1 MASSTDW
8 ARSIATTIVN
18 HLKEEEINSFRKFK
32 IFAAI
37 EANGKVKTNMAGRG
51 FDWEIRYRNHTPT
64 GNNGETPRTFARQNL
79 WKRAELEYRGAQVTD
94 AIYKK
99 EMLENRSAQALVNV
113 ASKMSSRLL
122 ESMEQYLGFEWTK
135 DGYLAGNELN
145 FHGIE
150 SFMGY
155 SGTVNVSTGAQRGTG
170 TSPGSGSA
178 PDPLGFPSDTYAG
191 LSTALGAYGGSQ
203 LSGVWPNGRA
213 DAEYD
218 FYSPIIVNTTS
229 SYFGGSTWAAN
240 CRKAIRE
247 GLQQARRNDSKEDQ
261 IDMVLLDRRLF
272 IDFLNAMDSQ
282 ERTVVTP
289 GRPNGLRS
297 MGFTDTVEFD
307 GVEVSSDVSVPSN
320 TGYGLAIGNMELLSM
335 EGQLL
340 NSEGPFYDEITQ
352 QYRYVVSM
360 LGNLKFKSPRNFFK
374 LVPIAA

>member
-18 HLKEEEINSFRKFK
+18 HLREEEIASFRKFK
-32 IFAAI
+32 VFAAL
-37 EANGKVKTNMAGRG
+37 EASGNVRMNMSGRG
-51 FDWEIRYRNHTPT
+51 FDWEVRYRNHTPS

-113 ASKMSSRLL
+113 AGKMSSRLL
-122 ESMEQYLGFEWTK
+122 ESMEQYLGVEWVK
-135 DGYLAGNELN
+135 DGYAAGNELS
-145 FHGIE
+145 FHGLE
-150 SFMGY
+150 SFFGNN
-155 SGTVNVSTGAQRGTG
+155 GTLNVSTGATRAANAAD
-170 TSPGSGSA
+170 PFGS
-178 PDPLGFPSDTYAG
+178 PSDTYAG

-203 LSGVWPNGRA
+203 ITGVWPSGRA
-213 DAEYD
+213 DPEFD

-229 SYFGGSTWAAN
+229 TYFGGSTWAAN
-240 CRKAIRE
+240 ARKAIRE
-247 GLQQARRNDSKEDQ
+247 GLHQARRNDTKEDQ
-261 IDMVLLDRRLF
+261 IDMVLLDRRLY
-272 IDFLNAMDSQ
+272 IDFLNSLESA
-282 ERTVVTP
+282 ERIIVTP

-297 MGFTDTVEFD
+297 FGFSDVTEFD
-307 GVEVSSDVSVPSN
+307 GVEVSSDVSVPAN

-374 LVPIAA
+374 LQALA